1 MKDGAAKTISLAEKV
16 QELYSRKEEWKE
28 GWELEFKSAK
38 GGLPKDLWESYS
50 AFANTDGGLIIL
62 GVTDDGIIEGV
73 KKPQQRIKEFIDTAN
88 NPSKCNLN
96 LCSSN
101 ESIAVVSLADK
112 EVVVFQIPRA
122 DCSDRPVTVNNI
134 SYIRYG
140 ESDKRCTARD
150 LDKLNSERLIVIR
163 DDYSEDDAIVDGSTI
178 DDVDRETLRLY
189 RNELRNYQPFDP
201 WASQNDDEFLK
212 AINAYRDDTKERKSG
227 LTLAGLLM
235 FGTAQALDRWKPS
248 LQLDY
253 QEYGD
258 NPTIESGWIDRVTN
272 DMTWSCNLYRFY
284 SVVFPK
290 LKVGIKTPFVLNP
303 DMRRADKRPAH
314 LAIKEAL
321 ANSLIHAAYRGE
333 CSIKITKHPSG
344 LMFENTGS
352 LLLRRELILKGGWSR
367 CRNKRIQNLFR
378 LIGVVDK
385 AGTGV
390 GKIMHGWLD
399 ECICPPTV
407 TTERNPDIVRWILP
421 YFGLA
426 SKDEVCQLIASL
438 SEDQRK
444 NLDTDDII
452 VLSILLAKRAS
463 SHSEIKQLYPRHS
476 ADISKTLSK
485 LKRLGVISAKG
496 NKRASVYFISKEYQ
510 SKIIKISLNNGG
522 NSLDN
527 GGNSLDNG
535 GNSLDNGENS
545 LDNGGN
551 SLDNGENSL
560 DNGGNSLDNGGNS
573 LDNGGNSLDNG
584 RNSLEKSQLQTRD
597 ELLAVFDNDLKI
609 LIEKTSA
616 KSRWDLESIL
626 QLIPQICRGRY
637 FTLHQLSV
645 LLNRNKEYIRN
656 RYIQYL
662 VALGKLQKRCKEDND
677 PKQAYTA
684 IDD

>member
-1 MKDGAAKTISLAEKV
+1 
-16 QELYSRKEEWKE
+16 LYCSR
-28 GWELEFKSAK
+28 FS
-38 GGLPKDLWESYS
+38 
-50 AFANTDGGLIIL
+50 
-62 GVTDDGIIEGV
+62 
-73 KKPQQRIKEFIDTAN
+73 
-88 NPSKCNLN
+88 
-96 LCSSN
+96 
-101 ESIAVVSLADK
+101 
-112 EVVVFQIPRA
+112 
-122 DCSDRPVTVNNI
+122 
-134 SYIRYG
+134 
-140 ESDKRCTARD
+140 
-150 LDKLNSERLIVIR
+150 KLNSERLIVIR
-163 DDYSEDDAIVDGSTI
+163 DDYSEDDAIVDGTTI

-189 RNELRNYQPFDP
+189 RNELRNYQSFDP
-201 WASQNDDEFLK
+201 WASQNDDEFLRT
-212 AINAYRDDTKERKSG
+212 INAYREDIKERKSG

-235 FGTAQALDRWKPS
+235 FGTAQSLDRWKPS

-258 NPTIESGWIDRVTN
+258 NPTIATGWIDRVTN
-272 DMTWSCNLYRFY
+272 DITWSCNLYRFY

-290 LKVGIKTPFVLNP
+290 LKIGIKMPFVLNS
-303 DMRRADKRPAH
+303 DMRREDKRPAH

-333 CSIKITKHPSG
+333 CSIKITKQPSG
-344 LMFENTGS
+344 LIFENTGS
-352 LLLRRELILKGGWSR
+352 LLLRKEQILKGGLSR

-390 GKIMHGWLD
+390 GKIMNGWLE
-399 ECICPPTV
+399 ECICPPTI

-421 YFGLA
+421 YFGLT
-426 SKDEVCQLIASL
+426 SKDKVYQLIDSL
-438 SEDQRK
+438 AEFQRK
-444 NLDTDDII
+444 NLNIDDII
-452 VLSILLAKRAS
+452 ILSILLDKS
-463 SHSEIKQLYPRHS
+463 LSTHSEIKQLYPRHP
-476 ADISKTLSK
+476 ADISKILRK
-485 LKRLGVISAKG
+485 LKKLGIIMSNG
-496 NKRASVYFISKEYQ
+496 NKRASVYFIAREYL
-510 SKIIKISLNNGG
+510 SKINK
-522 NSLDN
+522 
-527 GGNSLDNG
+527 
-535 GNSLDNGENS
+535 
-545 LDNGGN
+545 
-551 SLDNGENSL
+551 NSL

-584 RNSLEKSQLQTRD
+584 GNSLDNGGNSLDNGGNSLDNGGNSLEKSQLQTRD
-597 ELLAVFDNDLKI
+597 ELLEVFDNDLKI
-609 LIEKTSA
+609 LIEETSA

>member
-62 GVTDDGIIEGV
+62 GVADDGVIEGV

-96 LCSSN
+96 MCCSD
-101 ESIAVVSLADK
+101 ELIAVVPLADK
-112 EVVVFQIPRA
+112 EVVAFQIPRA
-122 DCSDRPVTVNNI
+122 DCSDRPITVNNI
-134 SYIRYG
+134 GYIRYG
-140 ESDKRCTARD
+140 ESDKRCTVRD

-163 DDYSEDDAIVDGSTI
+163 DDYSEDDAIVDGTTI

-189 RNELRNYQPFDP
+189 RNELRNYQSFDP
-201 WASQNDDEFLK
+201 WASQNDDEFLRT
-212 AINAYRDDTKERKSG
+212 INAYREDIKERKSG

-235 FGTAQALDRWKPS
+235 FGTAQSLDRWKPS

-258 NPTIESGWIDRVTN
+258 NPTIATGWIDRVTN
-272 DMTWSCNLYRFY
+272 DITWSCNLYRFY

-290 LKVGIKTPFVLNP
+290 LKIGIKMPFVLNS
-303 DMRRADKRPAH
+303 DMRREDKRPAH

-333 CSIKITKHPSG
+333 CSIKITKQPSG
-344 LMFENTGS
+344 LIFENTGS
-352 LLLRRELILKGGWSR
+352 LLLRKEQILKGGLSR

-390 GKIMHGWLD
+390 GKIMNGWLE
-399 ECICPPTV
+399 ECICPPTI

-421 YFGLA
+421 YFGLT
-426 SKDEVCQLIASL
+426 SKDKVYQLIDSL
-438 SEDQRK
+438 AEFQRK
-444 NLDTDDII
+444 NLNIDDII
-452 VLSILLAKRAS
+452 ILSILLDKS
-463 SHSEIKQLYPRHS
+463 SSTHSEIKQLYPRHP
-476 ADISKTLSK
+476 ADISKILSK
-485 LKRLGVISAKG
+485 LKKLGIIMSNG
-496 NKRASVYFISKEYQ
+496 NKRASVYFIAREYL
-510 SKIIKISLNNGG
+510 SKINKNSLGG

-527 GGNSLDNG
+527 GRNSLDNG
-535 GNSLDNGENS
+535 RNSLDNGR
-545 LDNGGN
+545 
-551 SLDNGENSL
+551 
-560 DNGGNSLDNGGNS
+560 
-573 LDNGGNSLDNG
+573 NSLDNG

-609 LIEKTSA
+609 LIEETSA

>member
-122 DCSDRPVTVNNI
+122 ECSDRPVTVNNI

-258 NPTIESGWIDRVTN
+258 NSTIESGWIDRVTN

-303 DMRRADKRPAH
+303 DMRRSDKRPAH

-535 GNSLDNGENS
+535 GNSL
-545 LDNGGN
+545 
-551 SLDNGENSL
+551 
-560 DNGGNSLDNGGNS
+560 
-573 LDNGGNSLDNG
+573 
-584 RNSLEKSQLQTRD
+584 EKSQLQTRD

-609 LIEKTSA
+609 LIEETSA